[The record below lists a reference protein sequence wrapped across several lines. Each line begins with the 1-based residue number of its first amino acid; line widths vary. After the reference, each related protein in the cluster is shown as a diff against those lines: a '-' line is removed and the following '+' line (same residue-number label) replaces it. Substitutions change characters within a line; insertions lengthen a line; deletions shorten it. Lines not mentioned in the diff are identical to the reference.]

1 MLICGYMK
9 RLFPV
14 SVKAV
19 LLNSDKSKA
28 LLIHMDRRDA
38 WGLPG
43 GHVDDGET
51 PDEAIVREIY
61 EECGVKSDDLTHAD
75 FFMHSE
81 GKLILAYVG
90 TVRADELKSPQ
101 HNLEGIPKWL
111 TKDEFDAIGD
121 IEAVYR
127 KVVNENW
134 S

>member
-1 MLICGYMK
+1 MK
-9 RLFPV
+9 RLFAV
-14 SVKAV
+14 STKAV
-19 LLNSDKSKA
+19 LFNTNNSKV

-61 EECGVKSDDLTHAD
+61 EECGVEAPNLRHAD

-90 TVRADELKSPQ
+90 TTTEDELKSPQ
-101 HNLEGIPKWL
+101 NNLEGIPKWL
-111 TKDEFDAIGD
+111 TRDEFDSLSN
-121 IEAVYR
+121 IESVYK
-127 KVVNENW
+127 KVVRENW
-134 S
+134 R